1 LSTFRK
7 SRNFALL
14 FHKNPIPLFCIII
27 EKPMNYKG
35 FATIAIHKGQ
45 EPDPLTGAVTVPL
58 YQTSTYA
65 QEGIGQHK
73 GFEYARTHNL
83 TRSKWEENLAALEQG
98 THGFAFASGLAAI
111 DTVMKLLS
119 AGDHVLAAEDM
130 YGGTFRLFDKILRR
144 FGVEFSYVDM
154 TNLEA
159 VKAAVKPNTKMLY
172 TETPTNP
179 MMMLTDLRGVAS
191 LKASAMLVVDNTFA
205 SPYFQKPLT
214 LGADIVLHSATK
226 YLGGHSDLVSGI
238 VATNR
243 ADIAEQLK
251 FLQNAAGAVPGPF
264 ECWLCLRSVK
274 TLAVRMKQ
282 HEENAMKIAE
292 FCAKH
297 PAVKKV
303 YYPGLKSHPQH
314 ELAKQQMSGFG
325 AMISIELG
333 SLKKAQQF
341 AQSIRVF
348 TLAESLGGVES
359 LVCHP
364 VSMTHGSVPKETRER
379 LGVTDGLV
387 RLSVGIE
394 DIEDLLADIEQ
405 ALA

>member
-1 LSTFRK
+1 MSNQA
-7 SRNFALL
+7 SNQA
-14 FHKNPIPLFCIII
+14 H
-27 EKPMNYKG
+27 YKG
-35 FATIAIHKGQ
+35 FATTAIHKGQ

-154 TNLEA
+154 TNLDA
-159 VKAAVKPNTKMLY
+159 VKAAIKPNTKMLY

-179 MMMLTDLRGVAS
+179 MMMLTDLRGVAA
-191 LKASAMLVVDNTFA
+191 LKGAAMLVVDNTFA
-205 SPYFQKPLT
+205 SPYFQQPLT

-282 HEENAMKIAE
+282 HEENAIKIAE
-292 FCAKH
+292 FCAAHKGIQ
-297 PAVKKV
+297 KV
-303 YYPGLKSHPQH
+303 YYPGLKSHPQY
-314 ELAKQQMSGFG
+314 ELATKQMRGFG

-333 SLKKAQQF
+333 SLEKAKQF
-341 AQSIRVF
+341 AQKVRVF

-364 VSMTHGSVPKETRER
+364 VSMTHGSVPKETRDR

-394 DIEDLLADIEQ
+394 DIEDLLQDIEQ
-405 ALA
+405 ALS

>member
-1 LSTFRK
+1 MS
-7 SRNFALL
+7 
-14 FHKNPIPLFCIII
+14 KNAPNASNAP
-27 EKPMNYKG
+27 NDSARYHG
-35 FATIAIHKGQ
+35 FATTAIHVGQ

-65 QEGIGQHK
+65 QEEIGKHK
-73 GFEYARTHNL
+73 GYEYARTHNL
-83 TRSKWEENLAALEQG
+83 TRAKWEENLAALEHG
-98 THGFAFASGLAAI
+98 THAFAFASGLAAI

-119 AGDHVLAAEDM
+119 AGDHVIAAEDM

-154 TNLEA
+154 TSI
-159 VKAAVKPNTKMLY
+159 AAVQAAVRPTTKMIY

-179 MMMLTDLRGVAS
+179 MMMLTDLAAVAQIA
-191 LKASAMLVVDNTFA
+191 KQAGAMMVVDNTFM
-205 SPYFQKPLT
+205 SPYFQQPLT
-214 LGADIVLHSATK
+214 LGADVVLHSATK
-226 YLGGHSDLVSGI
+226 YLGGHSDLVHGV

-282 HEENAMKIAE
+282 HEANALVVARYLE
-292 FCAKH
+292 SH
-297 PAVKKV
+297 PKVKQV
-303 YYPGLKSHPQH
+303 YYPGLEAHPQH
-314 ELAKQQMSGFG
+314 ALAKQQMRGFG
-325 AMISIELG
+325 AMLSLELG
-333 SLKKAQQF
+333 SKAAAMAF
-341 AQSIRVF
+341 GKAIRIF

-359 LVCHP
+359 LVCYP
-364 VSMTHGSVPKETRER
+364 VAMTHGSVPPETRAK
-379 LGVTDGLV
+379 LGITDGLV

-394 DIEDLLADIEQ
+394 DAEDLLADLAQ
-405 ALA
+405 ALDAV